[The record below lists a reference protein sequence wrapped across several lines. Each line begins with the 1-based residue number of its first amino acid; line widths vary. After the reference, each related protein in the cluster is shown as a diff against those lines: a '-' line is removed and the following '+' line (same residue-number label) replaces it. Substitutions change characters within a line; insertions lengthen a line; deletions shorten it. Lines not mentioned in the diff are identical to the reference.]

1 MTEDNTKLGNSEI
14 AKILKLYCC
23 APTARVISREIRFAL
38 AKASEKQS
46 GRAAAESIGFTCEEP
61 PSKICRYS
69 GEMNYRVYGA
79 PKENVDAQKLHIVS
93 YSLLLPDHDNPKN
106 IDFNTETT
114 VGQ

>member
-1 MTEDNTKLGNSEI
+1 
-14 AKILKLYCC
+14 
-23 APTARVISREIRFAL
+23 
-38 AKASEKQS
+38 
-46 GRAAAESIGFTCEEP
+46 
-61 PSKICRYS
+61 
-69 GEMNYRVYGA
+69 MNYRVYGA